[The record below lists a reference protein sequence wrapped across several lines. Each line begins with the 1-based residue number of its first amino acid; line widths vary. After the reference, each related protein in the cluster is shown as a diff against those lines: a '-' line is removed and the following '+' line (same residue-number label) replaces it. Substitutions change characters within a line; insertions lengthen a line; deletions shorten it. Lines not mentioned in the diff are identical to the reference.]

1 MEGVLNNGSVS
12 QQQIVYEVE
21 QAQGGDGEMEIS
33 TCTWEPS
40 HASELNSEST
50 AYRIACLQQARA
62 GDTYHSSASILSVF
76 LLFIWLAMQ
85 HQQAARMHCM
95 LKLSV
100 MYIYIAALLVVSS
113 CQ

>member
-1 MEGVLNNGSVS
+1 MCAYMEGVLNNGSVS

-62 GDTYHSSASILSVF
+62 GDTYHSQCVSAF
-76 LLFIWLAMQ
+76 YLACN
-85 HQQAARMHCM
+85 ATPT
-95 LKLSV
+95 
-100 MYIYIAALLVVSS
+100 SS
-113 CQ
+113 

>member
-50 AYRIACLQQARA
+50 AYRIACLLQARA
-62 GDTYHSSASILSVF
+62 GDTTLSVF